1 MVIKKY
7 IKGIVFV
14 VLMLSV
20 VSFAVSALTINSPTD
35 SSGTVVVNNTVG
47 DPPRTFSIQVNESA
61 NFTWYIDGHVI
72 IESTNDVITGSTNA
86 TMSNYTNKSAGI
98 GYWNITVDAI
108 VFNGTDTNSYAWWW
122 NVTAASPPGDT
133 NTTPAFTAGPSAPNK
148 NDTSAEIIFGVNQS
162 DANTT
167 VRYGIIESSLVNE
180 SPWKNGTGLSRTIS
194 LSGLTKG
201 TLYYYSVYLYNNSNQ
216 SLFKNSTIQ
225 SFTTIDPTA
234 PNASVTS
241 VTYGYNSANISFTL
255 NQTDAKTSVHYGTT
269 PSLELTPVWINGTSS
284 LRTISLSSLSSGTL
298 YYYSVYAY
306 NGTNQSYV
314 SNSTIGT
321 FTTRYPAPMIGS
333 NYYPTTSPIDITVG
347 QSQLFWIIPNQDT
360 TVKWFQNDTIELKNT
375 TVPANQTA
383 NYTYSAT
390 ALGTY
395 KITANASNLN
405 GSSTR
410 DWILNV
416 RPKTYTTG
424 NRIWDGSRPNEFS
437 LIYSWN
443 PMSFSGFYYDIKDDV
458 GTENITITLDNYN
471 DRTINKNKLV
481 YSTTP
486 QEVSFGYSG
495 FGKYQVIGF
504 MADKYFAGY
513 TKNTTPPNPKPS
525 VTFDGKSV
533 IALGQLHRV
542 LMDDDTKKTISV
554 GSTLTLKEGYVLKA
568 VDIDM
573 SARTML
579 LSLLKDGNEVDSTPL
594 SSGETYIYTKKVGS
608 VSDLPLIM
616 VRFDSVFSGKEVQA
630 AFLKGMFQIS
640 ETATTV
646 KSGNK
651 FGRMEVGTVSGTR
664 IEMSNSE
671 DISLSAGRT
680 EDLMGDVKIKVADN
694 SSVVR
699 FALSVEKIGPFEV
712 RSSIF
717 KQDDPNNITVWTPY
731 NFGMNIGQTSV
742 GFYYDLDDG
751 IGNESMRITETV
763 SGRKINDGKLVYTT
777 TPEKVSFTYPAFGK
791 YNVIGF
797 MAEKYFAG
805 YTIESIPSTVN
816 PTTSVGEKS
825 VLDSGQLH
833 KVLIDDDT
841 KKTISVGSTMTL
853 QEGYVLKAVDID
865 MSARTMLISLLKDG
879 NEVDTSPLYAGQTY
893 IYTKKVGS
901 VSALPLIAV
910 RFDSVFSGKEVQ
922 AAFLKGLFQISETA
936 TTVKS
941 GDKFGKMEVTGI
953 SRNSIEMAN
962 DGNLGLDRNKND
974 DLMGNIKLRVADSDS
989 LRFYF
994 AVDVTQEMI
1003 ANQLVIDA
1011 PAKVMAGDNITIK
1024 VNAGGNPVDNASIS
1038 LDSDLGNTDKNGILN
1053 YTLPKT
1059 QKGMYNITATKL
1071 GYEKAV
1077 KTIEIEKYI
1086 DLRLSLDIPAKTPQ
1100 FDPLT
1105 IKVLYNGSAMSGAS
1119 VKFDN
1124 DVIGTTDS
1132 DGVLSYTPQ
1141 ISGMHTISASKN
1153 GYITVIRDI
1162 EVIAPFSEYKALD
1175 INFTPALVFPS
1186 QKVVIR
1192 SNITNV
1198 GTKADTLPVDLIIN
1212 GSVVDNRSVALGPHE
1227 TKEINFTGNLK
1238 EWVLEEVTPG
1248 NYTVEILGQKTTM
1261 PVKEETLN
1269 LFLVAGIITILGAVS
1284 IFIMTSK
1291 EIISI
1296 EALKAKLK
1304 MAPATNRPVINTDA
1318 INRAIKGITSKFQK
1332 K

>member
-1 MVIKKY
+1 MVIKNVVR
-7 IKGIVFV
+7 GIGL
-14 VLMLSV
+14 VLVMIGLFSV
-20 VSFAVSALTINSPTD
+20 ATGITINPSGQDLVRTNTSGESVNFTIIVSENATVKWYRNDSLVKTD
-35 SSGTVVVNNTVG
+35 SPNVTTSFYQETAVKGFWNISV
-47 DPPRTFSIQVNESA
+47 IAVNES
-61 NFTWYIDGHVI
+61 
-72 IESTNDVITGSTNA
+72 
-86 TMSNYTNKSAGI
+86 NYSDIAMTR
-98 GYWNITVDAI
+98 
-108 VFNGTDTNSYAWWW
+108 WWW
-122 NVTAASPPGDT
+122 NVTAASPPGDP
-133 NTTPAFTAGPSAPNK
+133 NTTPAFTAGPSAKNI
-148 NDTSAEIIFGVNQS
+148 NDTSAEITFKVNQS
-162 DANTT
+162 DAITYVIYSNK
-167 VRYGIIESSLVNE
+167 SDL
-180 SPWKNGTGLSRTIS
+180 TGFIKTSNQTYETSRTVN
-194 LSGLTKG
+194 LPDLTKG
-201 TLYYYSVYLYNNSNQ
+201 TPYYYSV
-216 SLFKNSTIQ
+216 F
-225 SFTTIDPTA
+225 
-234 PNASVTS
+234 
-241 VTYGYNSANISFTL
+241 
-255 NQTDAKTSVHYGTT
+255 
-269 PSLELTPVWINGTSS
+269 
-284 LRTISLSSLSSGTL
+284 
-298 YYYSVYAY
+298 AY
-306 NGTNQSYV
+306 NGTNQSLFTNSSPVSSFTTLDPTVPNVTSVSMDTPTSSSVNITFSVNQTDAITKIKYGTTDALEV
-314 SNSTIGT
+314 GFKGNGTGSRTVRLSPLDSSTKYYFSVFAYNSTNQSYFSNSSIQN
-321 FTTRYPAPMIGS
+321 FTTKFPAPNITVIS
-333 NYYPTTSPIDITVG
+333 PTDTTPDITDG
-347 QSQLFWIIPNQDT
+347 QSQPFWVKADQNV
-360 TVKWFQNDTIELKNT
+360 TVRWYKDGSEISDAAK
-375 TVPANQTA
+375 TVDPDIKA
-383 NYTYSAT
+383 NYTFSGAVGNYT
-390 ALGTY
+390 
-395 KITANASNLN
+395 ITANASNAN
-405 GSSTR
+405 GSDTKS
-410 DWILNV
+410 WALNV
-416 RPKTYTTG
+416 RSKTFFTG

-458 GTENITITLDNYN
+458 GTENITITLNSYS
-471 DRTINKNKLV
+471 DRTINKNDLD

-486 QEVSFGYSG
+486 QEVSFGYTG
-495 FGKYQVIGF
+495 FGKFQVIGF

-533 IALGQLHRV
+533 IASGQLHRV

-554 GSTLTLKEGYVLKA
+554 GSTMTLQEGYVLKA

-579 LSLLKDGNEVDSTPL
+579 LSLLKDGNEVDTTPL
-594 SSGETYIYTKKVGS
+594 SAGETYVYTKKVGS

-630 AFLKGMFQIS
+630 AFLKGVFQIS

-646 KSGNK
+646 KSGDK

-671 DISLSAGRT
+671 DISLSTGST
-680 EDLMGDVKIKVADN
+680 VDLMGNVKIKVADN

-699 FALSVEKIGPFEV
+699 FALSVEKTGPFEV

-731 NFGMNIGQTSV
+731 NFGMNIGQKSV

-751 IGNESMRITETV
+751 VGNESMRITETV
-763 SGRKINDGKLVYTT
+763 SGRKINDGKLVYMT

-805 YTIESIPSTVN
+805 YTIESIPSTLN

-833 KVLIDDDT
+833 KIVIDDDT

-901 VSALPLIAV
+901 VSDLPLIAV

-936 TTVKS
+936 TTVKN
-941 GDKFGKMEVTGI
+941 GDKFGKMEVTDI
-953 SRNSIEMAN
+953 SRNSIKMAN

-1024 VNAGGNPVDNASIS
+1024 VKAGGNPVDNVSIS

-1059 QKGMYNITATKL
+1059 LKGMYNITATKL

-1100 FDPLT
+1100 FAPLT

-1119 VKFDN
+1119 VNFDN

-1132 DGVLSYTPQ
+1132 GGILSYTPQ
-1141 ISGMHTISASKN
+1141 TSGTHTISASKS
-1153 GYITVIRDI
+1153 GYITVFRDI

-1175 INFTPALVFPS
+1175 INVTPALVFPG

-1198 GTKADTLPVDLIIN
+1198 GTKADTLPVNLIIN

-1238 EWVLEEVTPG
+1238 EWVLDEVKPG

-1261 PVKEETLN
+1261 PVKEEPLN
-1269 LFLVAGIITILGAVS
+1269 LFLVAGIITILGAVL

>member
-1 MVIKKY
+1 MVIRNY
-7 IKGIVFV
+7 VKGIAFV
-14 VLMLSV
+14 LLILGIISTA
-20 VSFAVSALTINSPTD
+20 FADISITTFNPSPNSSTVYNQTGDHSMFFEIVTD
-35 SSGTVVVNNTVG
+35 N
-47 DPPRTFSIQVNESA
+47 SA
-61 NFTWYIDGHVI
+61 NVTWFIDDTGITTAEVQGFTNV
-72 IESTNDVITGSTNA
+72 TV
-86 TMSNYTNKSAGI
+86 SNYTNSSAASGTWI
-98 GYWNITVDAI
+98 VKAI
-108 VFNGTDTNSYAWWW
+108 ATNTSNPSDT
-122 NVTAASPPGDT
+122 VTAQWTWIVSDT
-133 NTTPAFTAGPSAPNK
+133 PAPSNTTPSIDSQKPINI
-148 NDTSAEIIFGVNQS
+148 NDTSADIQFSVNQTSVKTRVNYGISTLDSWSEWKNDTASPIIVHLSGLVKGTTYQYSVYAYNGSNQSLFTNSSPAFFTTLDPTAPNVTSVNTDTPASSSVNITYSVNQS
-162 DANTT
+162 DAKTGIK
-167 VRYGIIESSLVNE
+167 YGKFETLELGIFPS
-180 SPWKNGTGLSRTIS
+180 WKNNTPSPITIQ
-194 LSGLTKG
+194 LSGL
-201 TLYYYSVYLYNNSNQ
+201 
-216 SLFKNSTIQ
+216 
-225 SFTTIDPTA
+225 D
-234 PNASVTS
+234 
-241 VTYGYNSANISFTL
+241 
-255 NQTDAKTSVHYGTT
+255 
-269 PSLELTPVWINGTSS
+269 
-284 LRTISLSSLSSGTL
+284 SGTK
-298 YYYSVYAY
+298 YFYSVYAY
-306 NGTNQSYV
+306 NGTNQTFF
-314 SNSTIGT
+314 SNSTPVQN
-321 FTTRYPAPMIGS
+321 FTTRYPSPTIGTDYS
-333 NYYPTTSPIDITVG
+333 PTPNTTAIDIIQG
-347 QSQLFWIIPNQDT
+347 QSQPFWVKASQNV
-360 TVKWFQNDTIELKNT
+360 TVRWYQNDTTLLNT
-375 TVPANQTA
+375 TIVDANVPAY
-383 NYTYSAT
+383 YTFAGST
-390 ALGTY
+390 VGNF
-395 KITANASNLN
+395 KITANASNAN
-405 GSSTR
+405 GSSTKE
-410 DWILNV
+410 WIINV
-416 RPKTYTTG
+416 HPKSFFTG
-424 NRIWDGSRPNEFS
+424 NRIWDGSKPAEFA
-437 LIYSWN
+437 LTYSWN

-458 GTENITITLDNYN
+458 GTENITITLNSYS
-471 DRTINKNKLV
+471 DRTINKNDLD

-495 FGKYQVIGF
+495 FGRYQVIGF

-513 TKNTTPPNPKPS
+513 IKNTTPPNPKPS

-533 IALGQLHRV
+533 IASGQLHRV

-630 AFLKGMFQIS
+630 AFLKGVFQIS
-640 ETATTV
+640 ETATTL
-646 KSGNK
+646 KSGDK

-664 IEMSNSE
+664 IEMSNRE

-680 EDLMGDVKIKVADN
+680 EDLMGDIKIKVADN

-699 FALSVEKIGPFEV
+699 FALSVEKSGPFEV

-763 SGRKINDGKLVYTT
+763 SGRKINDGKLVYMT
-777 TPEKVSFTYPAFGK
+777 TPEKVSFTYPAFGR

-805 YTIESIPSTVN
+805 YTIESIPSTLN

-901 VSALPLIAV
+901 VSDLPLIAV

-1024 VNAGGNPVDNASIS
+1024 VKAGGNPVDNASIS

-1198 GTKADTLPVDLIIN
+1198 GTKADTLSVDLIIN

-1227 TKEINFTGNLK
+1227 TKEIDFTGNLN
-1238 EWVLEEVTPG
+1238 EWVLDEVKPG

-1261 PVKEETLN
+1261 PVKEEPLN
-1269 LFLVAGIITILGAVS
+1269 LFLVAIIITILGAIL

-1304 MAPATNRPVINTDA
+1304 MAPATDKPVINTDA
-1318 INRAIKGITSKFQK
+1318 IKRAIKGITSKFQK